1 MHLEEF
7 GGLRKLMNKADR
19 VAAISITLVSFLAI
33 ITHPITRLHTV
44 CESVFEKDIFGV
56 HVMKW
61 VLQELHKN
69 RIYIY
74 DEQKLQFAPWK
85 ILRAI
90 VMSAVGD

>member
-7 GGLRKLMNKADR
+7 GGLRKLMNADR

-33 ITHPITRLHTV
+33 IMKITHPITRLCTV

-61 VLQELHKN
+61 VLQELHKKH
-69 RIYIY
+69 IYI
-74 DEQKLQFAPWK
+74 
-85 ILRAI
+85 
-90 VMSAVGD
+90 